1 MTEKNTDFTLTE
13 ASSLSL
19 NILRLIAAQLV
30 LVGHE
35 INVLKLTSWLKF
47 SNGIY
52 IQFVAIVIFFS
63 SQDF

>member
-1 MTEKNTDFTLTE
+1 MTGKNTDFTLTE

>member
-35 INVLKLTSWLKF
+35 INALKLTSWLKF